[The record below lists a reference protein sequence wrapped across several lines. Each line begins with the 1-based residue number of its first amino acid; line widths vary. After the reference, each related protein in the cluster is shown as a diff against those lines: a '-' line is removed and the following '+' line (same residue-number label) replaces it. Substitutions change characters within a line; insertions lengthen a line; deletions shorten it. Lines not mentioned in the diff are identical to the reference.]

1 MGCGCRDKRFKNLTF
16 VRGEARRLA
25 SITQSSVY
33 IYKVGDK
40 YKTTFDENIGNFV
53 EKITF
58 EANE

>member
-1 MGCGCRDKRFKNLTF
+1 MGCGCRDKRFRNLTF

-25 SITQSSVY
+25 NIAKEDVY
-33 IYKVGDK
+33 IYKVGEI
-40 YKTTFDENIGNFV
+40 YKTTLNEDIKNFV